1 MGIRDGL
8 NSLMEGL
15 VNEWII
21 VPFAENIGHD
31 TPVTEIQD
39 GTQIELMYLNA
50 LIPFDLRHIGQ
61 TFLIRFLCM
70 ELAVQEVVGEILW
83 ILNLSGTAV
92 VIVFHSR
99 PNISGPADTKHSFV
113 IDVDAIVMAQ
123 VVIEPPAAFIRAFL
137 VDFLGFVS
145 QALILRSPMVQFP
158 RSPFVVGRTS
168 HMEQFAGCFNW
179 KSLVFMTFSNGY
191 INMALSYF

>member
-1 MGIRDGL
+1 
-8 NSLMEGL
+8 
-15 VNEWII
+15 
-21 VPFAENIGHD
+21 
-31 TPVTEIQD
+31 
-39 GTQIELMYLNA
+39 MYLNA
-50 LIPFDLRHIGQ
+50 LIPFELRHIGQ

-70 ELAVQEVVGEILW
+70 ELAVQEVGDEIPW
-83 ILNLSGTAV
+83 ILSLSGTAV

-145 QALILRSPMVQFP
+145 QALILRSPMAQFP
-158 RSPFVVGRTS
+158 GIS
-168 HMEQFAGCFNW
+168 
-179 KSLVFMTFSNGY
+179 
-191 INMALSYF
+191 

>member
-50 LIPFDLRHIGQ
+50 LIPFELRHIGQ

-70 ELAVQEVVGEILW
+70 ELAVQEVVGYCGFLTCLVQPWLLYFTVDRISLARQ
-83 ILNLSGTAV
+83 IRSTLLSLTWM
-92 VIVFHSR
+92 
-99 PNISGPADTKHSFV
+99 P
-113 IDVDAIVMAQ
+113 
-123 VVIEPPAAFIRAFL
+123 
-137 VDFLGFVS
+137 
-145 QALILRSPMVQFP
+145 
-158 RSPFVVGRTS
+158 
-168 HMEQFAGCFNW
+168 
-179 KSLVFMTFSNGY
+179 
-191 INMALSYF
+191 

>member
-1 MGIRDGL
+1 
-8 NSLMEGL
+8 
-15 VNEWII
+15 
-21 VPFAENIGHD
+21 
-31 TPVTEIQD
+31 
-39 GTQIELMYLNA
+39 MYLNA
-50 LIPFDLRHIGQ
+50 LIPFELRHIGQ

-137 VDFLGFVS
+137 VDFLVCQPGAHSPQPDGSVSRKPICSRQNEPHGAVRRLLQLEIPGFHD
-145 QALILRSPMVQFP
+145 ILEWLYKYGAVLLLRGIPPLYLVQF
-158 RSPFVVGRTS
+158 F
-168 HMEQFAGCFNW
+168 
-179 KSLVFMTFSNGY
+179 
-191 INMALSYF
+191 

>member
-50 LIPFDLRHIGQ
+50 LIPFELRHIGQ

-137 VDFLGFVS
+137 VDF
-145 QALILRSPMVQFP
+145 
-158 RSPFVVGRTS
+158 
-168 HMEQFAGCFNW
+168 
-179 KSLVFMTFSNGY
+179 
-191 INMALSYF
+191 

>member
-50 LIPFDLRHIGQ
+50 LIPFELRHIGQ

-113 IDVDAIVMAQ
+113 IDVNAIVMAQ
-123 VVIEPPAAFIRAFL
+123 VVIEPPVAFIRASL
-137 VDFLGFVS
+137 MDFFGFVS
-145 QALILRSPMVQFP
+145 QGLILRSPMAQFP
-158 RSPFVVGRTS
+158 GIS
-168 HMEQFAGCFNW
+168 
-179 KSLVFMTFSNGY
+179 
-191 INMALSYF
+191 

>member
-50 LIPFDLRHIGQ
+50 LIPFELRHIGQ

-92 VIVFHSR
+92 VLVQPWLLYFTVDR
-99 PNISGPADTKHSFV
+99 ISLAR
-113 IDVDAIVMAQ
+113 Q
-123 VVIEPPAAFIRAFL
+123 IRSTL
-137 VDFLGFVS
+137 L
-145 QALILRSPMVQFP
+145 
-158 RSPFVVGRTS
+158 
-168 HMEQFAGCFNW
+168 
-179 KSLVFMTFSNGY
+179 SLTWMP
-191 INMALSYF
+191 